1 VTKPAVG
8 AGLELHAATTAIV
21 VVDMQR
27 VFREATAW
35 RVPGFDGILPA
46 VERLAAWDPARA
58 VFTRFWTPAAPED
71 ARGWWRQYY
80 RRWPDVTLNRLP
92 RDRFELVEPLRRFAP
107 PAAVVDKE
115 TFSAFAVPAFA
126 EALKRLGADT
136 LVLAGVETDVC
147 VLATALDAVD
157 LGYRAVVVRDATA
170 SAAPE
175 AHAAMV
181 ETVYPRYEPQ
191 IQVATTE
198 EVLTALG
205 THG

>member
-1 VTKPAVG
+1 MPA
-8 AGLELHAATTAIV
+8 ARELELQANRTAIV

-27 VFREATAW
+27 VFQEATPW
-35 RVPGFDGILPA
+35 RVPGFDDILPA
-46 VERLAAWDPARA
+46 VERLATWDQARTL
-58 VFTRFWTPAAPED
+58 FTRFWTPAVPED

-80 RRWPDVTLNRLP
+80 RRWPEVTLKRLP
-92 RDRFELVEPLRRFAP
+92 PDRFELVEPLRRLA
-107 PAAVVDKE
+107 PAAVVDKD
-115 TFSAFAVPAFA
+115 TFSAFAAPGFA
-126 EALKRLGADT
+126 MALGRLGADT

-175 AHAAMV
+175 AHTAMV
-181 ETVYPRYEPQ
+181 KTVYPRYEPQ

-198 EVLTALG
+198 EVLTALRQRG
-205 THG
+205 